1 MGRKPAKMIGKPAKN
16 RRWTSS
22 RQDPPGDEQKLDTRP
37 TTPGD
42 WAADQEA
49 EPEERAEVDQA
60 LGRGQIT
67 CSSNRWQRRPNERP
81 LFGEVFI
88 LCLLVE
94 LARTRGEAWQHVFA
108 IEVVSRGHSSESPM
122 PTATRRPE
130 RQKTRNEPSMNS
142 EQPNETSRQLRMF
155 EDGDTSQDIQRDDW
169 AEACIEKSALNEDH
183 ALMEEIVDDI
193 IIEMAWARVRTNR
206 GAPGPDGITVK
217 EFPEWIRPRWETIR
231 GQLLDGTYRPSP
243 ARRVSIEKPD
253 GGTRELGIPNL
264 LDRVIQTAIVRVL
277 TPIFDP
283 EFSESS
289 FGYRPHRS
297 AQGAVKQVQTIIRG
311 GRRWCV
317 DMDLS
322 KFFDRVQHDV
332 LMSRVSRKVHDKRLL
347 KLIGRYLRAGVMV
360 GGLCQPSEEG
370 TMQGGPLSPL
380 LSNIY
385 LDALDKE
392 LEKRGL
398 PFVRYADDF
407 AIFTKSEAA
416 AQRVYASVERFL
428 RERLKLAVNHDKS
441 SIRQTDG
448 LEYVGYE
455 FRGYGGQIR
464 VSQKKLDAF
473 KQRAS
478 EIFRKSRGVS
488 MKSRLSEFRSYA
500 MGWIGYFALDQVRTT
515 FVTLDKWLRR
525 RVRACYW
532 KQWRKAK
539 TRLKKLTSLSV
550 SARVARGFA
559 LSGKGAWRLSM
570 TSGVQR
576 ALSIE
581 YLTAEGLLNLEERW
595 KSFASLRRTA

>member
-1 MGRKPAKMIGKPAKN
+1 
-16 RRWTSS
+16 
-22 RQDPPGDEQKLDTRP
+22 
-37 TTPGD
+37 
-42 WAADQEA
+42 
-49 EPEERAEVDQA
+49 
-60 LGRGQIT
+60 
-67 CSSNRWQRRPNERP
+67 
-81 LFGEVFI
+81 
-88 LCLLVE
+88 
-94 LARTRGEAWQHVFA
+94 
-108 IEVVSRGHSSESPM
+108 
-122 PTATRRPE
+122 
-130 RQKTRNEPSMNS
+130 MNS

-155 EDGDTSQDIQRDDW
+155 EDVDTSQDIQRDDW

-231 GQLLDGTYRPSP
+231 GQLLDGTYRPPP

-297 AQGAVKQVQTIIRG
+297 AQDAVKQVQTIIRG

-347 KLIGRYLRAGVMV
+347 RLIGRYLRAGVMV

-398 PFVRYADDF
+398 PFVRYADDC
-407 AIFTKSEAA
+407 APGN
-416 AQRVYASVERFL
+416 VHL
-428 RERLKLAVNHDKS
+428 R
-441 SIRQTDG
+441 
-448 LEYVGYE
+448 
-455 FRGYGGQIR
+455 
-464 VSQKKLDAF
+464 
-473 KQRAS
+473 
-478 EIFRKSRGVS
+478 
-488 MKSRLSEFRSYA
+488 
-500 MGWIGYFALDQVRTT
+500 
-515 FVTLDKWLRR
+515 
-525 RVRACYW
+525 
-532 KQWRKAK
+532 
-539 TRLKKLTSLSV
+539 
-550 SARVARGFA
+550 
-559 LSGKGAWRLSM
+559 
-570 TSGVQR
+570 
-576 ALSIE
+576 
-581 YLTAEGLLNLEERW
+581 
-595 KSFASLRRTA
+595 